1 MRALLIDDEPFALKI
16 VSRQLARLGV
26 FDVSLCEQ
34 ADEALQRVDAAPGD
48 YDVIFCDLNMPGMD
62 GVELVRH
69 LAEHHFGG
77 CVVLVSGEEDRILR
91 TAADLA
97 RRRKL
102 RLLGALRKPV
112 ALDDLQWMLGE
123 ANRHVEARL
132 SAGPKD
138 PVDVKDL
145 CAALEAGRVINY
157 YQPQVDIASGRVIGV
172 ETLVRLRHPTEGVVA
187 PDRFIPVAEAH
198 GLIEDVT
205 LAVLETALLQAKA
218 WQGAGLPLRVA
229 VNVSMDCMRAL
240 DLPDTVARRMAE
252 LHLPP
257 ERLVLEVTESQLMKD
272 PIALLDIGVRLRL
285 KRIGLAIDDFGTGYS
300 SLAQLRDVP
309 FDELKIDRGFVHGAS
324 RDGDLLALLES
335 NLVLARR
342 LGIKVVAEG
351 VECPNDYELLRQL
364 RCDVAQG
371 YLIAKPMPANEFTEW
386 LGRRDA
392 DAASQ
397 LNA

>member
-26 FDVSLCEQ
+26 SEVSLCEQ
-34 ADEALQRVDAAPGD
+34 ADEALQRVDAAPSD

-112 ALDDLQWMLGE
+112 ALADLQWMLGE
-123 ANRHVEARL
+123 ATRHVETRL
-132 SAGPKD
+132 SVGSKD
-138 PVDVKDL
+138 PVDVREL
-145 CAALEAGRVINY
+145 REALETGRIINY

-172 ETLVRLRHPTEGVVA
+172 ETLVRLRRPMEGVVA
-187 PDRFIPVAEAH
+187 PNRFIAVAEAN
-198 GLIEDVT
+198 GLIEDLT
-205 LAVLETALLQAKA
+205 LVVLEAALLQART
-218 WQGAGLPLRVA
+218 WQDGGLPLRVA

-252 LHLPP
+252 LRLPP
-257 ERLVLEVTESQLMKD
+257 ERLVLEVTESQLITD
-272 PIALLDIGVRLRL
+272 PITLLDIGVRLRL

-324 RDGDLLALLES
+324 RDSDLRALLES

-342 LGIKVVAEG
+342 LGIRVVAEG
-351 VECPNDYELLRQL
+351 VECPDDYELLRQL
-364 RCDVAQG
+364 GCDVAQG
-371 YLIAKPMPANEFTEW
+371 YLIARPMPADEVTRW
-386 LGRRDA
+386 LGRRDT
-392 DAASQ
+392 AAAAG

>member
-1 MRALLIDDEPFALKI
+1 
-16 VSRQLARLGV
+16 
-26 FDVSLCEQ
+26 
-34 ADEALQRVDAAPGD
+34 
-48 YDVIFCDLNMPGMD
+48 
-62 GVELVRH
+62 VRH

-132 SAGPKD
+132 SSGPKD

-145 CAALEAGRVINY
+145 CDALEAGNVINF
-157 YQPQVDIASGRVIGV
+157 YQPQVDIANGRVIGV
-172 ETLVRLRHPTEGVVA
+172 ETLVRLRHPVEGVVA
-187 PDRFIPVAEAH
+187 PDRFIPVAEAN

-205 LAVLETALLQAKA
+205 LAVLEAALLQAKA
-218 WQGAGLPLRVA
+218 WQDAGLPLRVA

-240 DLPDTVARRMAE
+240 DLPDTVAHRMAE
-252 LHLPP
+252 LNLPP

-324 RDGDLLALLES
+324 RDSDLLALLES

-351 VECPNDYELLRQL
+351 VECPNDYDLLRQL
-364 RCDVAQG
+364 GCDVAQG
-371 YLIAKPMPANEFTEW
+371 YLIAKPMPADEMTEW

-392 DAASQ
+392 AAAAR

>member
-123 ANRHVEARL
+123 ATRHVEARL

-138 PVDVKDL
+138 PVDVKEL
-145 CAALEAGRVINY
+145 CEALESGRIVNF

-172 ETLVRLRHPTEGVVA
+172 ETLVRLRHPAEGVIA

-205 LAVLETALLQAKA
+205 LAVLEASLLQAKA

-229 VNVSMDCMRAL
+229 VNVSMECMRAL

-252 LHLPP
+252 LQLPP

-335 NLVLARR
+335 NLLLARR

-364 RCDVAQG
+364 GCNVAQG
-371 YLIAKPMPANEFTEW
+371 YLIARPMPADALTEW

-392 DAASQ
+392 DAAAR